1 MAQINIV
8 GDYKKSG
15 LKEADIEN
23 AVRAIFD
30 FLDKDK
36 DVNVAFV
43 GDNEMKKLNKKY
55 RKKDA
60 PTDVLSFDY
69 EDEGDIIL
77 CINQIDKL
85 KESQEKLSEAVLKT
99 LIHGALHLFGFDH
112 EKNKDRDIMEKLE
125 FEVWRKIKQNS
136 HP

>member
-30 FLDKDK
+30 FLGKDK
-36 DVNVAFV
+36 VVNVAFV
-43 GDNEMKKLNKKY
+43 GDDEIQEINKKY
-55 RKKDA
+55 RKKDS

-69 EDEGDIIL
+69 EDEGDIML
-77 CINQIDKL
+77 CINQVNKL
-85 KESQEKLSEAVLKT
+85 KDSQETLSEAVLKT
-99 LIHGALHLFGFDH
+99 LIHGTLHLFGFDH
-112 EKNKDRDIMEKLE
+112 ENAHDRVIMEKTE
-125 FEVWRKIKQNS
+125 NKIWGKTK
-136 HP
+136 